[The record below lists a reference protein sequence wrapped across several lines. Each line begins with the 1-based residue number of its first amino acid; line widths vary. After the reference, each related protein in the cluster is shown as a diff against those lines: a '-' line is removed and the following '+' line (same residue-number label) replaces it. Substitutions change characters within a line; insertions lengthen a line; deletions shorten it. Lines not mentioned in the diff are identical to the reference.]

1 MKESLDTLATAFSLA
16 ALGESQRTAFS
27 QVDVADAEALVRAA
41 YRECKGTPVGA
52 TVLERIVQEA
62 ERSDMSVSQWV
73 AQIVTVYRWMEQRQL
88 KAPIIDIID
97 YIGCACEGS
106 ALSAGHSIEWYLE
119 QYGFER
125 AKKGVK

>member
-1 MKESLDTLATAFSLA
+1 MKESLDTLATVFSLA
-16 ALGESQRTAFS
+16 VLGESQRAAFS
-27 QVDVADAEALVRAA
+27 QVDIADAEAFVRAA
-41 YRECKGTPVGA
+41 FHECKGTPVGA
-52 TVLERIVQEA
+52 AVLGRIAVEA

-73 AQIVTVYRWMEQRQL
+73 AQIVAVYRWMEQRQL

-125 AKKGVK
+125 ARP